1 MPSVYHEDPPPEL
14 QDSFGWD
21 DDDKDTN
28 GEFERLYHNNDDDHE
43 SSLFDAL
50 DNDEKKKPWRHIHR
64 TAFAYKDQTTRR
76 VDHHCNSNSA
86 YDDGTNTAFTGGLNP
101 YEDALRDV
109 AAPTQRDQR
118 ESNRGHDRE
127 SIFRTHYSNVP
138 SPQGILRH
146 SSVSR
151 SASRPRATSRSR
163 SRTGHRRD
171 RDESLFRGAQLIKEQ
186 LMRSMDGVDRE
197 WEENGGGRGGTK
209 RSVSFQ
215 REEEDEDDDLDYD
228 YSARPNSSRSNEED
242 PSSIQSRLESESRR
256 LDDMIKMFARTSTAS
271 SMSSST
277 PAPTVPRLMSEE
289 SEVRLPGGN
298 KAVSPPKE
306 EECSTASPKST
317 CVDDLNKV
325 AANTGASTEAYRKQ
339 SSEDSFPEQGQLY
352 AKQFLRDKF
361 KPTSDADT
369 VVYTDSPMIS
379 SSKQMSHPTTIQES
393 PSQQDLQAQYQ
404 RQKQQHP
411 SPNKQ
416 CNDALS
422 HAHSAGSLWRSLVS
436 NHVRF
441 PRAWEEVLP
450 PSSPPIERPGYK
462 WSKWYY
468 VARHRVKGDSK
479 LNSQEYGVRSRRSGG
494 RILMNVLVRE
504 MHSPLVCREV
514 AVGCY
519 HPNARGIRS
528 GDPVKQVEDVRE
540 VWMSVRWVI
549 PEDATE
555 PELNEYC
562 EEDVECFI
570 DGFLTQR
577 RRVLDYQTMGSP
589 LGHRKA
595 VNNENVRAV
604 FGDQPPLRTVN
615 LYEDELAEIIKA
627 NDVKKIAGLPGLM
640 LLKLFLFS
648 K

>member
-1 MPSVYHEDPPPEL
+1 
-14 QDSFGWD
+14 
-21 DDDKDTN
+21 
-28 GEFERLYHNNDDDHE
+28 
-43 SSLFDAL
+43 
-50 DNDEKKKPWRHIHR
+50 
-64 TAFAYKDQTTRR
+64 
-76 VDHHCNSNSA
+76 
-86 YDDGTNTAFTGGLNP
+86 
-101 YEDALRDV
+101 
-109 AAPTQRDQR
+109 
-118 ESNRGHDRE
+118 
-127 SIFRTHYSNVP
+127 
-138 SPQGILRH
+138 
-146 SSVSR
+146 
-151 SASRPRATSRSR
+151 
-163 SRTGHRRD
+163 
-171 RDESLFRGAQLIKEQ
+171 
-186 LMRSMDGVDRE
+186 
-197 WEENGGGRGGTK
+197 
-209 RSVSFQ
+209 
-215 REEEDEDDDLDYD
+215 
-228 YSARPNSSRSNEED
+228 
-242 PSSIQSRLESESRR
+242 
-256 LDDMIKMFARTSTAS
+256 MIKMFAQTNTGS

-277 PAPTVPRLMSEE
+277 HNTTTMPSTTNLTREE
-289 SEVRLPGGN
+289 RDAVRLPEGN
-298 KAVSPPKE
+298 KVVSSPSPKE

-325 AANTGASTEAYRKQ
+325 AANTGASTKAYYKQ
-339 SSEDSFPEQGQLY
+339 SSEDSFPEHQGMY
-352 AKQFLRDKF
+352 AKQYLQDTS
-361 KPTSDADT
+361 KPNTDAST

-379 SSKQMSHPTTIQES
+379 SSKQIMSSHPTIQET
-393 PSQQDLQAQYQ
+393 PSQQDLQAQYA
-404 RQKQQHP
+404 RQKQLQ
-411 SPNKQ
+411 SRNQ

-422 HAHSAGSLWRSLVS
+422 HAQSAGSLWRSLVS

-441 PRAWEEVLP
+441 PQAWEDVLP
-450 PSSPPIERPGYK
+450 PSAPPLERPGYK

-479 LNSQEYGVRSRRSGG
+479 LNSKEYGVRSRRSGG

-504 MHSPLVCREV
+504 MHTPIVSREI

-549 PEDATE
+549 PENAKE

-604 FGDQPPLRTVN
+604 FGDTPPLRTVN